1 MDDGFGG
8 ITNKPL
14 PPIGDSNEQDQ
25 APQAPQTEAPERTSI
40 PTSPPPSAAPSAPAP
55 QAPTAAPSEP
65 VASDDDKL
73 KEFLDQKRASE
84 VKPAAPTGLY
94 SDDPM
99 ARRYLLPI
107 LKYMERDDIEN
118 FKELIIN
125 KPGQVIMEDA
135 RGKWIYHDDPALTLD
150 VLEDMARV
158 LANRTGQLYHPG
170 KPILSC
176 KFEGGHRVQIVGG
189 FNTITGFIMSIRIQ
203 RKETFTIDDFH
214 MTPEDKE
221 KVIEA
226 ITGHKTILISGGTG
240 TGKTSFMNAVLPYVQ
255 EEDRLVTL
263 EDVPEL
269 RITQPNWC
277 PMIFSNNDTGVGNQD
292 IKDLLN
298 ATLRLRPD
306 RIILGEIRKENAF
319 TFCSAINTGH
329 EGSMATIHAN
339 NPATALD
346 AVINRVLLNGDTAE
360 SALGVLRRQLIA
372 DIYGVVQL
380 KREGARISAYFHKLE
395 VDDPTLK
402 SKQD

>member
-1 MDDGFGG
+1 
-8 ITNKPL
+8 
-14 PPIGDSNEQDQ
+14 
-25 APQAPQTEAPERTSI
+25 
-40 PTSPPPSAAPSAPAP
+40 
-55 QAPTAAPSEP
+55 
-65 VASDDDKL
+65 
-73 KEFLDQKRASE
+73 
-84 VKPAAPTGLY
+84 
-94 SDDPM
+94 
-99 ARRYLLPI
+99 
-107 LKYMERDDIEN
+107 
-118 FKELIIN
+118 
-125 KPGQVIMEDA
+125 
-135 RGKWIYHDDPALTLD
+135 
-150 VLEDMARV
+150 
-158 LANRTGQLYHPG
+158 
-170 KPILSC
+170 

-214 MTPEDKE
+214 MSEEDK
-221 KVIEA
+221 KLVVDA
-226 ITGHKTILISGGTG
+226 IVGHKTLLISGGTG

-255 EEDRLVTL
+255 EEDRLITL

-269 RITQPNWC
+269 RISQPNWC

-346 AVINRVLLNGDTAE
+346 AVINRVLLNGDTSE

-380 KREGARISAYFHKLE
+380 TREGARISAYFHKLE
-395 VDDPTLK
+395 ADDPTLK
-402 SKQD
+402 

>member
-8 ITNKPL
+8 ITGKPI
-14 PPIGDSNEQDQ
+14 PPIGETSEQN
-25 APQAPQTEAPERTSI
+25 TNPESSQDIPETTPM
-40 PTSPPPSAAPSAPAP
+40 PTSPPPMAAPTPSAPQTPSAAQPSAP
-55 QAPTAAPSEP
+55 ES
-65 VASDDDKL
+65 SSDDKL
-73 KEFLDQKRASE
+73 KDFLEQKRASE
-84 VKPAAPTGLY
+84 IKPKEAVGLY

-99 ARRYLLPI
+99 ARRYLIPL

-125 KPGQVIMEDA
+125 KPGQVIMETA
-135 RGKWIYHDDPALTLD
+135 RGEWVYHDDPAMTLD
-150 VLEDMARV
+150 TLEDMARV

-214 MTPEDKE
+214 MSEEDK
-221 KVIEA
+221 KLVVDA
-226 ITGHKTILISGGTG
+226 IVGHKTLLISGGTG

-255 EEDRLVTL
+255 EEDRLITL

-269 RITQPNWC
+269 RISQPNWC

-346 AVINRVLLNGDTAE
+346 AVINRVLLNGDTSE

-380 KREGARISAYFHKLE
+380 TREGARISAYFHKLE
-395 VDDPTLK
+395 ADDPTLK
-402 SKQD
+402 

>member
-8 ITNKPL
+8 ITGKPI
-14 PPIGDSNEQDQ
+14 PPIGETSDQNTNPESSQDI
-25 APQAPQTEAPERTSI
+25 PETTPM
-40 PTSPPPSAAPSAPAP
+40 PTSPPPMAAPTPSAPQTPSAAQPSAP
-55 QAPTAAPSEP
+55 EGS
-65 VASDDDKL
+65 SDDKL
-73 KEFLDQKRASE
+73 KDFLEQKRASE
-84 VKPAAPTGLY
+84 IKPKEAVGLY

-99 ARRYLLPI
+99 ARRYLIPL

-125 KPGQVIMEDA
+125 KPGQVIMETA
-135 RGKWIYHDDPALTLD
+135 RGEWVYHDDPAMTLD
-150 VLEDMARV
+150 TLEDMARV

-214 MTPEDKE
+214 MSEEDK
-221 KVIEA
+221 KLVVDA
-226 ITGHKTILISGGTG
+226 IVGHKTLLISGGTG

-255 EEDRLVTL
+255 EEDRLITL

-269 RITQPNWC
+269 RISQPNWC

-346 AVINRVLLNGDTAE
+346 AVINRVLLNGDTSE

-380 KREGARISAYFHKLE
+380 TREGARISAYFHKLE
-395 VDDPTLK
+395 ADDPPLK
-402 SKQD
+402 

>member
-8 ITNKPL
+8 ITGKPI
-14 PPIGDSNEQDQ
+14 PPIGETSDQNTNPESSQDI
-25 APQAPQTEAPERTSI
+25 PETTPI
-40 PTSPPPSAAPSAPAP
+40 PTSPPPMAAPTPSAPQTPSAAQPSAP
-55 QAPTAAPSEP
+55 EGS
-65 VASDDDKL
+65 SDDKL
-73 KEFLDQKRASE
+73 KDFLEQKRASE
-84 VKPAAPTGLY
+84 IKPKEAVGLY

-99 ARRYLLPI
+99 ARRYLIPL

-125 KPGQVIMEDA
+125 KPGQVIMETA
-135 RGKWIYHDDPALTLD
+135 RGEWVYHDDPAMTLD
-150 VLEDMARV
+150 TLEDMARV

-214 MTPEDKE
+214 MSEEDK
-221 KVIEA
+221 KLVVDA
-226 ITGHKTILISGGTG
+226 IVGHKTLLISGGTG

-255 EEDRLVTL
+255 EEDRLITL

-269 RITQPNWC
+269 RISQPNWC

-346 AVINRVLLNGDTAE
+346 AVINRVLLNGDTSE

-380 KREGARISAYFHKLE
+380 TREGARISAYFHKLE
-395 VDDPTLK
+395 ADDPPLK
-402 SKQD
+402 

>member
-8 ITNKPL
+8 ITGKPI
-14 PPIGDSNEQDQ
+14 PPIGETSDQNTNPENTQDI
-25 APQAPQTEAPERTSI
+25 PETTPM
-40 PTSPPPSAAPSAPAP
+40 PTSPPPMADPQTPSAAQPSAPEGN
-55 QAPTAAPSEP
+55 S
-65 VASDDDKL
+65 DDKL
-73 KEFLDQKRASE
+73 KDFLEQKRASE
-84 VKPAAPTGLY
+84 IKPKEAVGLY

-99 ARRYLLPI
+99 ARRYLIPL

-125 KPGQVIMEDA
+125 KPGQVIMETA
-135 RGKWIYHDDPALTLD
+135 RGEWVYHDDPAMTLD
-150 VLEDMARV
+150 TLEDMARV

-214 MTPEDKE
+214 MSEEDK
-221 KVIEA
+221 KLVVDA
-226 ITGHKTILISGGTG
+226 IVGHKTLLISGGTG

-255 EEDRLVTL
+255 EEDRLITL

-269 RITQPNWC
+269 RISQPNWC

-346 AVINRVLLNGDTAE
+346 AVINRVLLNGDTSE

-380 KREGARISAYFHKLE
+380 TREGARISAYFHKLE
-395 VDDPTLK
+395 ADDPTLK
-402 SKQD
+402 